1 MKRPSFFILCFM
13 SLLLTGCFAN
23 KKRSYAKGASRNSER
38 SGREKNGQDT
48 AAQFTFNSAEDYIA
62 TFAPIA
68 IEEMEQYGIP
78 ASITLAQGLLES
90 GAGSSNLVKKSNN
103 HFGIKCHTTWKGLST
118 THDDDQKGECFR
130 KYIHPRESYRDHS
143 LFLINGRRYAFL
155 FDYKITDYKS
165 WAEGLRA
172 AGYATDPKY
181 PAKLIKQIENYR
193 LDQYDHPKAS
203 KRLSRRQARK
213 AETKQQLYTEQSA
226 SSQSFYKVQKG
237 DTLFSISKKYGL
249 SVSDLQV
256 LNGLEDTTIREGDQL
271 KISSK

>member
-1 MKRPSFFILCFM
+1 MKGPSFFILCFM
-13 SLLLTGCFAN
+13 SLLLMGCFAK
-23 KKRSYAKGASRNSER
+23 KKRSYAKGAARNSER
-38 SGREKNGQDT
+38 STREKNGQDSAT
-48 AAQFTFNSAEDYIA
+48 PFTFNSAEDYIA

-90 GAGSSNLVKKSNN
+90 GAGSSHLVKKSNN

-165 WAEGLRA
+165 WAEGLRT

-193 LDQYDHPKAS
+193 LDQYDQPKAL
-203 KRLSRRQARK
+203 KRLSRRQVSTAQ
-213 AETKQQLYTEQSA
+213 TKQQLYTEQSA
-226 SSQSFYKVQKG
+226 NSQSFYKVQNG

-249 SVSDLQV
+249 KVRDLQV
-256 LNGLEDTTIREGDQL
+256 LNDLEGTTIREGDQL
-271 KISSK
+271 KISLK